1 MSESAEQARTRRR
14 WISLAEFV
22 AVAGLLIGALTLW
35 SNWSDR
41 RADEA
46 SKAAEQAGAAREK
59 ARIELTASVEDDG
72 KQLALK
78 DERHDIADARVVFPT
93 ALSIGSQNP
102 AGDPVIEAAW
112 FEKQVLKMTDGG
124 PDDRTGRLPV
134 LLTLRY
140 WDDDVERSAT
150 GIYDVIW
157 STHGR
162 RLFGRALKV
171 EGLKLR
177 QRGGDQA
184 ALDKA
189 WARLKP

>member
-1 MSESAEQARTRRR
+1 MSESADQARTRRR
-14 WISLAEFV
+14 WITLAEFV
-22 AVAGLLIGALTLW
+22 AVAGLLIGALTLY

-59 ARIELTASVEDDG
+59 ARIELTGTAEGDG
-72 KQLALK
+72 KRLALK
-78 DERHDIADARVVFPT
+78 DERHDIADARIVFPT
-93 ALSIGSQNP
+93 ALGVAAQNP
-102 AGDPVIEAAW
+102 AGDPVIEASW
-112 FEKQVLKMTDGG
+112 FAKPILTMTDGG

-134 LLTLRY
+134 LVTLRY
-140 WDDDVERSAT
+140 WDDDTERTAT

-162 RLFGRALKV
+162 RILGRALKV

-177 QRGGDQA
+177 QRGGNQA

-189 WARLKP
+189 WTRLKP